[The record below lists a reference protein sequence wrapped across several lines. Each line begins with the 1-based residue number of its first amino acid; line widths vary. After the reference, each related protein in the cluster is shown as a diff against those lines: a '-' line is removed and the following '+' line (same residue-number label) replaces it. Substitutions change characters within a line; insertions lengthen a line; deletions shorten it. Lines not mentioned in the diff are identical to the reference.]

1 MTYEYAAYL
10 RLLLLCGYRE
20 ELDRHIDNALTM
32 QNSLSDLTLALLNS
46 RSDDKN
52 TLSVLNAYLMDGNDT
67 DIDYDNTVFDWI
79 LAFLQKKYQAKAL
92 SMTAVT
98 ELMHRIALYAER
110 RNELWYSMYSM
121 NGLYEE
127 TETGYLDKAS
137 FLQAFEQ
144 FLNHKVPIFETDSK
158 NLS

>member
-20 ELDRHIDNALTM
+20 ELDGYIDNALMT
-32 QNSLSDLTLALLNS
+32 QSSLSDLTLALLSS

-52 TLSVLNAYLMDGNDT
+52 TLSVLNAYLMDGSDT
-67 DIDYDNTVFDWI
+67 DIDYDNTVFDLI
-79 LAFLQKKYQAKAL
+79 LAFLQKKYRTKAL
-92 SMTAVT
+92 SMKAVT

-110 RNELWYSMYSM
+110 RNEPWYSMYSM

-127 TETGYLDKAS
+127 TETDYLDKAS

-144 FLNHKVPIFETDSK
+144 FLNHKVPIFEADSK

>member
-20 ELDRHIDNALTM
+20 ELDRYIDNALTT
-32 QNSLSDLTLALLNS
+32 QNSPSDLTLALLSS
-46 RSDDKN
+46 RSDDKAA
-52 TLSVLNAYLMDGNDT
+52 LSVLNADLMDGNDT
-67 DIDYDNTVFDWI
+67 DIDYDNTVFDLI

-92 SMTAVT
+92 SMKAVT
-98 ELMHRIALYAER
+98 ELMHRIALYTEQ
-110 RNELWYSMYSM
+110 RNEPWYSMYSM
-121 NGLYEE
+121 NSLYEE
-127 TETGYLDKAS
+127 TEAGYLDKAG
-137 FLQAFEQ
+137 FLQAYEQ